1 MSLSR
6 REFLL
11 RAARASGAA
20 AAAGAAG
27 GCMPDLAPAPFVD
40 APAPVN
46 GKIPLSIA
54 AYPDLAAE
62 GGAVIV
68 RSPGA
73 PQILVARVPGGGFA
87 ATSAICTHQGC
98 PVGVEGG
105 QIVCPCHLSRFAF
118 DGTVLHPPA
127 RAGLQTYGAT
137 FDGATVTIDLRAGDP
152 GFPSVEGGAVRL
164 PFALFPQLAAPGGFV
179 VGKPL
184 GYGRPILVAA
194 LPDPGDAARVGG
206 YAALDAVCTHQQ
218 CTVGWDATA
227 REVACP
233 CHGSRFAADGAAIA
247 GPATLPLLGLG
258 VTADPAG
265 VTVAIPDSPSP

>member
-20 AAAGAAG
+20 AAAGAVG
-27 GCMPDLAPAPFVD
+27 GCVPELAPAPFVD

-46 GKIPLSIA
+46 GKIALALA
-54 AYPDLAAE
+54 AYPDLAPE

-73 PQILVARVPGGGFA
+73 PQILVAHVPGGGFA
-87 ATSAICTHQGC
+87 ATGAICTHQGC
-98 PVGVEGG
+98 PVGVDGG
-105 QIVCPCHLSRFAF
+105 EIVCPCHLSRFAF
-118 DGTVLHPPA
+118 DGTVRHPPA
-127 RAGLQTYGAT
+127 RAGLQTYGAS

-152 GFPSVEGGAVRL
+152 GFPLLDGGEVRL

-179 VGKPL
+179 VGKPQ

-194 LPDPGDAARVGG
+194 LPDPLEPARVGG

-218 CTVGWDATA
+218 CTVGWDAAA

-233 CHGSRFAADGAAIA
+233 CHGSRFATTGAAVV
-247 GPATLPLLGLG
+247 GPATLPLPTFS
-258 VTADPAG
+258 VTADAAG
-265 VTVAIPDSPSP
+265 VSVAIPAPP

>member
-11 RAARASGAA
+11 RAAKASGAL
-20 AAAGAAG
+20 AAAGGVA

-46 GKIPLSIA
+46 GKIALA
-54 AYPDLAAE
+54 LAATPELARE

-73 PQILVARVPGGGFA
+73 PQILVARTPDGSFA
-87 ATSAICTHQGC
+87 ATGAICTHLGC
-98 PVGVEGG
+98 PIGVDGG
-105 QIVCPCHLSRFAF
+105 EIVCPCHLSRFGF
-118 DGTVLHPPA
+118 DGTVHHPPA
-127 RAGLQTYGAT
+127 KAGLQTYGAS

-152 GFPSVEGGAVRL
+152 GFPALSGGTVRL
-164 PFALFPQLAAPGGFV
+164 TFAEFPQLGSPGGFV
-179 VGKPL
+179 VGKPQ

-194 LPDPGDAARVGG
+194 LPAAGDPARVGG

-218 CTVGWDATA
+218 CTVGWDPSAGQG
-227 REVACP
+227 ACP
-233 CHGSRFAADGAAIA
+233 CHGSRFTADGTAVV
-247 GPATLPLLGLG
+247 GPATLPLIAFG
-258 VTADPAG
+258 VTGDAG
-265 VTVAIPDSPSP
+265 GVSVAIPG